1 MDDPGI
7 RLQKF
12 LASCGVGSR
21 RSCEELIVQGRVTV
35 NGEAVRV
42 LGTRVDPGA
51 QKVKVD
57 GEAVRP
63 RDRAYFLVNK
73 PRGYLCSNALQ
84 FEPKRV
90 IDLVPGAP
98 AGVFPAGRLDLDS
111 EGLVFVTNDGA
122 AANRLTHPRY
132 GVPKTYRV
140 QVRDRLTPEALDR
153 LREGVFLAEGKVVPR
168 SVELVGVHDNRTEA
182 DVVLMDGLN
191 RVVRRIFAKV
201 GHPVKRLTRTA
212 IGPFRLGD
220 LPPGR
225 FRRLD
230 PDRVADLLEKAGSG
244 AEGGEPP
251 PEKPFRNRKANRPP
265 RPPGGGS
272 RPGKEG
278 GRKPANRSPGRDRP
292 GGTGRA
298 GKPPGRKGRR

>member
-1 MDDPGI
+1 MERCAMEGPGI

-21 RSCEELIVQGRVTV
+21 RSCEDLIVQGRVTV
-35 NGEAVRV
+35 DGEAVRV
-42 LGTRVDPGA
+42 LGTRVDPET
-51 QKVKVD
+51 QRIKVD
-57 GEAVRP
+57 GETMRAQG
-63 RDRAYFLVNK
+63 RAYFLVNK
-73 PRGYLCSNALQ
+73 PRGYLCSNAPQ

-111 EGLVFVTNDGA
+111 EGLVFVTNDGE
-122 AANRLTHPRY
+122 AANRLVHPRY

-153 LREGVFLAEGKVVPR
+153 LREGVFLAEGKVVPK
-168 SVELVGVHDNRTEA
+168 SVELVGVHENRTEA

-212 IGPFRLGD
+212 IGPFRLD
-220 LPPGR
+220 DIPPGR

-230 PDRVADLLEKAGSG
+230 PGLVASLLEKAGTG
-244 AEGGEPP
+244 EKGGESPA
-251 PEKPFRNRKANRPP
+251 EKPFRNRKANRP
-265 RPPGGGS
+265 RRDAVPGGG
-272 RPGKEG
+272 
-278 GRKPANRSPGRDRP
+278 RKT
-292 GGTGRA
+292 GTGSKKVHGADPDRRGA
-298 GKPPGRKGRR
+298 ARKTRRGR